1 LHVPVSSIGS
11 ARAFSPDL
19 PMDVRNDEGASPNA
33 AAPPTAALDDGAYL
47 QRLGQRVRDA
57 RTRRGM
63 TRKILAHD
71 SGVSE
76 RYLALLETGQGN
88 ISIVLLRQV
97 ARALNMRLE
106 DLVREEADP
115 SVDARLL
122 AEFLGRLSADELSEV
137 RTLLTERFGGFA
149 LSGRHRR
156 IALVGLRGAGKST
169 LGRRLAERLSVP
181 FLELDAEVERASG
194 VSLGEIFALYG
205 QTAYR
210 RWERRCLDEIV
221 ERHPRGFVLA
231 TGGSIVAEAATFE
244 RLLAHCYTVW
254 LRASPEEHM
263 SRVVAQGDLRPMAN
277 NKEAME
283 DLRRILAVR
292 NPLYAKADAVVDT
305 SGQPV
310 DAALQALLAAVH
322 H

>member
-1 LHVPVSSIGS
+1 VQGLFAGESHVDLIARELGIDPLELRLRNAVRDGERNAVGERVRE
-11 ARAFSPDL
+11 ARA
-19 PMDVRNDEGASPNA
+19 
-33 AAPPTAALDDGAYL
+33 
-47 QRLGQRVRDA
+47 
-57 RTRRGM
+57 RRGM
-63 TRKILAHD
+63 TRKILARD

-76 RYLALLETGQGN
+76 RYLAQLEAGHGN

-156 IALVGLRGAGKST
+156 IALIGLRGAGKST
-169 LGRRLAERLSVP
+169 LGRLLAERLSVP
-181 FLELDAEVERASG
+181 FVELDAEIERASG
-194 VSLGEIFALYG
+194 VSLAEIFALYG

-210 RWERRCLDEIV
+210 RWERRCLEEIV

-231 TGGSIVAEAATFE
+231 AGGSIVAEAATFE

-305 SGQPV
+305 SGRPV